1 MSNKKKKKH
10 QTASNNTSQIFLVQ
24 TDGNANGVNTS
35 NGFTAGKTDAIVRSI
50 SGDKDQIFAIEPP
63 TDGKIS
69 NDQIDKLATLFNIW
83 RSGLSKDQMAILT
96 ANSCNKTN
104 SLEITPDSSA
114 PADQQGIDEVTVR
127 NWAAAFNNI
136 ASTTSQPA
144 PAPQP
149 KPAQPAKPAPAPQPQ
164 PAPTKPAPAPQP
176 KPAQPTKPAPA
187 PQPKPAQP
195 TKPATKWDFAKSVNE
210 NVDALWGDDP
220 DLA

>member
-1 MSNKKKKKH
+1 M
-10 QTASNNTSQIFLVQ
+10 ANNNLSQVYLVQ
-24 TDGNANGVNTS
+24 ADGNAKGMSTS
-35 NGFTAGKTDAIVRSI
+35 NSFTADKTDAIVRSI
-50 SGDKDQIFAIEPP
+50 SGDKRQIFVIEPP
-63 TDGKIS
+63 TDNKIS
-69 NDQIDKLATLFNIW
+69 DAQINKLATLFNIW

-96 ANSCNKTN
+96 ASSCNKTN
-104 SLEITPDSSA
+104 SLKITPNSSA

-149 KPAQPAKPAPAPQPQ
+149 KPAQPTKPAPAPQPQ
-164 PAPTKPAPAPQP
+164 
-176 KPAQPTKPAPA
+176 
-187 PQPKPAQP
+187 PAQP

-220 DLA
+220 NLA

>member
-96 ANSCNKTN
+96 ASSCNKTN
-104 SLEITPDSSA
+104 SLKITPNSSA

-136 ASTTSQPA
+136 ASAKPA
-144 PAPQP
+144 QP
-149 KPAQPAKPAPAPQPQ
+149 KPAQPAKPAPAPQP
-164 PAPTKPAPAPQP
+164 KPAEPV
-176 KPAQPTKPAPA
+176 
-187 PQPKPAQP
+187 
-195 TKPATKWDFAKSVNE
+195 KPATKWDFAKSVNE

>member
-96 ANSCNKTN
+96 ASSCNKTN
-104 SLEITPDSSA
+104 SLKITPNSSA

-136 ASTTSQPA
+136 ASAKPA
-144 PAPQP
+144 QP
-149 KPAQPAKPAPAPQPQ
+149 KPAQPAKPAPAPQPK
-164 PAPTKPAPAPQP
+164 PAEPAKPAPAPQP
-176 KPAQPTKPAPA
+176 QPAQPA
-187 PQPKPAQP
+187 
-195 TKPATKWDFAKSVNE
+195 KPATKWDFAKSVNE

>member
-10 QTASNNTSQIFLVQ
+10 QTTSNNTSQIFLVQ

-96 ANSCNKTN
+96 ASSCNKTN
-104 SLEITPDSSA
+104 SLKITPNSSA

-136 ASTTSQPA
+136 ASAKPA
-144 PAPQP
+144 QP

-164 PAPTKPAPAPQP
+164 PAQPAKPAPAPQP
-176 KPAQPTKPAPA
+176 QPAQPA
-187 PQPKPAQP
+187 
-195 TKPATKWDFAKSVNE
+195 KPATKWDFAKSVNE

>member
-10 QTASNNTSQIFLVQ
+10 QTTSNNTSQIFLVQ

-96 ANSCNKTN
+96 ASSCNKTN
-104 SLEITPDSSA
+104 SLKITPNSSA

-127 NWAAAFNNI
+127 NWAAAFNSI
-136 ASTTSQPA
+136 ASAKPA

-164 PAPTKPAPAPQP
+164 PAQPAKPAPAPQP
-176 KPAQPTKPAPA
+176 QPAQPA
-187 PQPKPAQP
+187 
-195 TKPATKWDFAKSVNE
+195 KPATKWDFAKSVNE

>member
-1 MSNKKKKKH
+1 MSNKKKH
-10 QTASNNTSQIFLVQ
+10 QTTSNNTSRIFLVQ
-24 TDGNANGVNTS
+24 TDGNANVINTP
-35 NGFTAGKTDAIVRSI
+35 NGFTAGKTDVIVRSI

-96 ANSCNKTN
+96 ASSCNKTN
-104 SLEITPDSSA
+104 SLKITPNSSA

-136 ASTTSQPA
+136 ASAKPA
-144 PAPQP
+144 QP

-164 PAPTKPAPAPQP
+164 PAQPA
-176 KPAQPTKPAPA
+176 KPAPA

>member
-10 QTASNNTSQIFLVQ
+10 QTTSNNTSQIFLVQ

-96 ANSCNKTN
+96 ASSCNKTN
-104 SLEITPDSSA
+104 SLKITPNSSA

-136 ASTTSQPA
+136 ASA
-144 PAPQP
+144 
-149 KPAQPAKPAPAPQPQ
+149 
-164 PAPTKPAPAPQP
+164 KPAPAPQP
-176 KPAQPTKPAPA
+176 KPAEPAKPAPA
-187 PQPKPAQP
+187 PQPKPAEPVKPAPAPQP
-195 TKPATKWDFAKSVNE
+195 KPAEPVKPATKWDFAKSVNE

>member
-24 TDGNANGVNTS
+24 TDGNAS

-96 ANSCNKTN
+96 ASSCNKTN
-104 SLEITPDSSA
+104 SLKITPNSSA

-136 ASTTSQPA
+136 ASAKPA
-144 PAPQP
+144 QP

-164 PAPTKPAPAPQP
+164 PAQPAKPAPAPQP
-176 KPAQPTKPAPA
+176 QPAQPA
-187 PQPKPAQP
+187 
-195 TKPATKWDFAKSVNE
+195 KPATKWDFAKSVNE